1 MKKLLQKLIN
11 RETLTYLIFGV
22 LTTLVNYVVFWL
34 FDRLLTEHWVLVTN
48 AIAFVAA
55 VAFAYVTNKLFVFE
69 SKSWAPKVVWK
80 ELIMFVAARLFS
92 FGLEEL
98 GLLLARDVFHAASYT
113 LLGIG
118 GLMIAKILLS
128 VLTVVLNYFFSKFM
142 VFTKK

>member
-55 VAFAYVTNKLFVFE
+55 VAFAYVTNKLFV
-69 SKSWAPKVVWK
+69 
-80 ELIMFVAARLFS
+80 
-92 FGLEEL
+92 
-98 GLLLARDVFHAASYT
+98 T
-113 LLGIG
+113 
-118 GLMIAKILLS
+118 
-128 VLTVVLNYFFSKFM
+128 
-142 VFTKK
+142 